1 MPSTLLNFSRDM
13 SRLGLAYHFRDD
25 DNGYD
30 IYYAGRVVYSVP
42 SRTVWREWREEAL
55 AEVVTA
61 VNMYQM
67 FG

>member
-1 MPSTLLNFSRDM
+1 M

-30 IYYAGRVVYSVP
+30 IYSDGVPVYNVHQSI
-42 SRTVWREWREEAL
+42 VWRGWNDKVLEE
-55 AEVVTA
+55 VKTA
-61 VNMYQM
+61 VSIYNV